1 MYGEFDYSA
10 FFPDRLNG
18 FNDIK
23 KISARKMSQQ
33 IGQNKNYINEIEN
46 KRALPSMSTFFY
58 MCEFLGVTPAE
69 FFDEGNADPSRLRDL
84 IADRKTLDPEA
95 LASVAA
101 LVKQLKR

>member
-1 MYGEFDYSA
+1 
-10 FFPDRLNG
+10 
-18 FNDIK
+18 
-23 KISARKMSQQ
+23 MSQQ

-84 IADRKTLDPEA
+84 IADLKTLDPEA

>member
-18 FNDIK
+18 LRQQK

-84 IADRKTLDPEA
+84 IADLKTLDPEA